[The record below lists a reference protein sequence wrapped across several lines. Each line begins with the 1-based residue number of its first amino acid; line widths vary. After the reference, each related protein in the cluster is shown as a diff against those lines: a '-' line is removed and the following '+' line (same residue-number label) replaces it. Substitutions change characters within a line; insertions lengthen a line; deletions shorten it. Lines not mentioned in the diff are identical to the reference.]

1 MVLRNNAEARCC
13 FSFALSQVSSCFPQV
28 CKMKMCL
35 KTLSNINA
43 HGLKVITFL
52 RALCGIR
59 PVFSSLSLMTQ
70 FTNLDIF
77 TKALTDKFLGENSY
91 SETMNNVL

>member
-13 FSFALSQVSSCFPQV
+13 FSFILSQVTSCLSQM

-35 KTLSNINA
+35 KTSSNINA
-43 HGLKVITFL
+43 QGLKVITFL

-59 PVFSSLSLMTQ
+59 PVLSSLSLTTQ

-91 SETMNNVL
+91 RETLNNVL

>member
-13 FSFALSQVSSCFPQV
+13 FSFILSQVSSCLPQM

-35 KTLSNINA
+35 KTLSSINA
-43 HGLKVITFL
+43 QGLKVITFL

-59 PVFSSLSLMTQ
+59 PVLSSLSLTTQ

-91 SETMNNVL
+91 RETLNNVL